1 MDTKTLQFAPKSV
14 MNRKD
19 MDIRAG
25 DTVRVHLKIQE
36 KGKTR
41 IQMFEGL
48 VLATKHGTEPG
59 ATFTVRKVSN
69 SVGVERIFPLY
80 SPMIEKIEIVKRSNM
95 RRSKLYYL
103 RNKTTRAMRRKM
115 RNFIEFFASTDD
127 LAKEQDEVLK
137 EMPDVVEEEAPA
149 TEEATEQTEAPA
161 EEQKEEAP
169 AEEEVKPEETE
180 TPEET
185 KEESNEEQKEG

>member
-41 IQMFEGL
+41 IQIFEGL

-127 LAKEQDEVLK
+127 LAKEQDEALK
-137 EMPDVVEEEAPA
+137 EMPDVVEEEK
-149 TEEATEQTEAPA
+149 T
-161 EEQKEEAP
+161 EEAP
-169 AEEEVKPEETE
+169 AETETSPEEAPADDTKEEAETLAEEEKPAEE
-180 TPEET
+180 TPAET
-185 KEESNEEQKEG
+185 KEEKTEE

>member
-1 MDTKTLQFAPKSV
+1 METQTLKFAPESV
-14 MNRKD
+14 MSRKD

-48 VLATKHGTEPG
+48 VLAAKHGKEPG

-80 SPMIEKIEIVKRSNM
+80 SPMIDKIEIVKRSNM

-115 RNFIEFFASTDD
+115 RNFVEFFASTED
-127 LAKEQDEVLK
+127 LEKEQAKALK
-137 EMPDVVEEEAPA
+137 EMPDVVEEVPVV
-149 TEEATEQTEAPA
+149 EESTEAPT
-161 EEQKEEAP
+161 EEKKEEAP
-169 AEEEVKPEETE
+169 AAEVKEEAE
-180 TPEET
+180 TPTE
-185 KEESNEEQKEG
+185 K

>member
-48 VLATKHGTEPG
+48 VLATKHGAEPG

-103 RNKTTRAMRRKM
+103 RAKTTRATRRKL
-115 RNFIEFFASTDD
+115 RNFVEFFTSTDD
-127 LAKEQDEVLK
+127 LAKVQDEALK
-137 EMPDVVEEEAPA
+137 EMPDVVEEKAISEDGESDLSQDPKSTEAP
-149 TEEATEQTEAPA
+149 TEEAAATETP
-161 EEQKEEAP
+161 KEEAQ
-169 AEEEVKPEETE
+169 A
-180 TPEET
+180 T
-185 KEESNEEQKEG
+185 K

>member
-48 VLATKHGTEPG
+48 VLATKHGSEPG

-115 RNFIEFFASTDD
+115 RNFVEFFASTEE

-149 TEEATEQTEAPA
+149 AESTEETTEQAEVAPEEKTEDAPA
-161 EEQKEEAP
+161 EEVKEEAETP
-169 AEEEVKPEETE
+169 AESEEEKTEE
-180 TPEET
+180 
-185 KEESNEEQKEG
+185 

>member
-1 MDTKTLQFAPKSV
+1 METQTLKFAPESV
-14 MNRKD
+14 MSRKD

-48 VLATKHGTEPG
+48 VLAAKHGKEPG

-80 SPMIEKIEIVKRSNM
+80 SPMIDKIEIVKRSNM

-115 RNFIEFFASTDD
+115 RNFVEFFASTED
-127 LAKEQDEVLK
+127 LEKEQAKALK
-137 EMPDVVEEEAPA
+137 ETPDVVEEEKAPEVEES
-149 TEEATEQTEAPA
+149 TEVTPEKTEAPA
-161 EEQKEEAP
+161 EEKK
-169 AEEEVKPEETE
+169 AEEKTE
-180 TPEET
+180 D
-185 KEESNEEQKEG
+185 

>member
-1 MDTKTLQFAPKSV
+1 MDTKTLQFAPKEV

-19 MDIRAG
+19 MKINAG
-25 DTVRVHLKIQE
+25 DTVRVHVKIQE

-41 IQMFEGL
+41 IQIFEGL
-48 VLATKHGTEPG
+48 VLATKHGAEPG

-80 SPMIEKIEIVKRSNM
+80 SPMIEKIEIVKRSRM

-149 TEEATEQTEAPA
+149 EESNEEAAA
-161 EEQKEEAP
+161 SEEKIEEAP
-169 AEEEVKPEETE
+169 VEEEKKEEEAPTEETQ
-180 TPEET
+180 
-185 KEESNEEQKEG
+185 EESNEEQKEG